1 MLPGST
7 AYEAKSYPYETE
19 ADYIKIPRIRRK
31 DAGML
36 HLSFLRLAA
45 GNDGLRPIPSGSP
58 RWRKDLSPKAFITEG
73 ALNSIARNTQVN
85 ILATLSVDA
94 RLILK
99 YEVVDWGKKEITVPP
114 FN

>member
-1 MLPGST
+1 MPGST

-19 ADYIKIPRIRRK
+19 ADYIKIPAYGEK
-31 DAGML
+31 ML
-36 HLSFLRLAA
+36 VCYIYPSYAWLPEMPDSPYTIGFATLAK
-45 GNDGLRPIPSGSP
+45 GTYPQ
-58 RWRKDLSPKAFITEG
+58 KAFITEG
-73 ALNSIARNTQVN
+73 ALYSIARNTQVN
-85 ILATLSVDA
+85 IRATLSVDA

>member
-1 MLPGST
+1 MKVQNP
-7 AYEAKSYPYETE
+7 
-19 ADYIKIPRIRRK
+19 
-31 DAGML
+31 
-36 HLSFLRLAA
+36 
-45 GNDGLRPIPSGSP
+45 
-58 RWRKDLSPKAFITEG
+58 EG

-85 ILATLSVDA
+85 IRATLSVDA

>member
-1 MLPGST
+1 
-7 AYEAKSYPYETE
+7 
-19 ADYIKIPRIRRK
+19 
-31 DAGML
+31 ML

-45 GNDGLRPIPSGSP
+45 GNDGLALYHRVRHAGE
-58 RWRKDLSPKAFITEG
+58 RDLSPKAFITEG

-85 ILATLSVDA
+85 IRATLSVDA